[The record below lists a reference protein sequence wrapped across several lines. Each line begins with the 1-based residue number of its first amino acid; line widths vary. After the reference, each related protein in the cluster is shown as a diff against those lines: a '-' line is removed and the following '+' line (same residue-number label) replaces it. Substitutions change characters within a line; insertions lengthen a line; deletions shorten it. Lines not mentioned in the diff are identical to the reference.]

1 LCIIAPINR
10 NEPSAGSR
18 NQNSEYLP
26 QRRKGRKEIKLPDLA
41 FLASW
46 REQIPVL
53 DSHGPPE
60 NLRKARK
67 FLSIAMHSN
76 AENAKKDSL

>member
-1 LCIIAPINR
+1 VSRERKIFAGFGELIAENLAR
-10 NEPSAGSR
+10 QSR

-26 QRRKGRKEIKLPDLA
+26 QRRKGRKEIELPNLA

-53 DSHGPPE
+53 DSHVHLKICANYE
-60 NLRKARK
+60 NFQAYEYIDLK
-67 FLSIAMHSN
+67 
-76 AENAKKDSL
+76 